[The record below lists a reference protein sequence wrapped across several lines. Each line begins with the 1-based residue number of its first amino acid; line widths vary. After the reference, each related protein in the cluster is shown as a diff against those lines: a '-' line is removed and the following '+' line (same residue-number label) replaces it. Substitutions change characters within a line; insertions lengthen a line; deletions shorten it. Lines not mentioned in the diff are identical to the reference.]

1 MAGDGAGEVCRIS
14 GQPVFPRLHAG
25 CGDRD
30 GKRGSLQQRDVVD
43 DHAGEFFRIDRK
55 FPVGQ
60 REVDHAAGGIDGSGG
75 DQRTGDLR
83 SAVQYGSCRKP
94 QDAAFVD
101 RAVVE
106 HGAGL
111 GVHGAAVVHFQI
123 IGNGPG
129 GEVERAVDLADVD
142 ARTGFGVLHAAGLD
156 GHIAGFAAGTD
167 VLDRFVLHEAAEGD
181 LPLADILLGFDPV
194 IHRGVGRGFD
204 DDAIFGGAVNGG
216 AEVVADIG
224 GRCGGEAGGGAAGFD
239 DQLAPPSRFGI
250 QGSLTVAYR
259 KDFFIEN
266 MVIFRNISLDLH
278 SRGNAAE
285 IGGGAVEA
293 PAEDGSFGYGGAVDG
308 AAVFQAQHRT
318 GIGGDAGCGAA
329 VDPQQGL
336 GVQHGVG
343 NRAARMYFDRA
354 SVRLNPAGFAG
365 DDQLR
370 PLQIRG
376 TVMDDMRI
384 CGDGSG
390 SHVQGAAGQDG
401 GVFGGIAR
409 LQVKLFHPHQNCIG
423 VDGHEVSSSL
433 SMNLRMSI

>member
-1 MAGDGAGEVCRIS
+1 
-14 GQPVFPRLHAG
+14 
-25 CGDRD
+25 
-30 GKRGSLQQRDVVD
+30 
-43 DHAGEFFRIDRK
+43 
-55 FPVGQ
+55 
-60 REVDHAAGGIDGSGG
+60 
-75 DQRTGDLR
+75 
-83 SAVQYGSCRKP
+83 
-94 QDAAFVD
+94 
-101 RAVVE
+101 
-106 HGAGL
+106 
-111 GVHGAAVVHFQI
+111 
-123 IGNGPG
+123 
-129 GEVERAVDLADVD
+129 
-142 ARTGFGVLHAAGLD
+142 
-156 GHIAGFAAGTD
+156 
-167 VLDRFVLHEAAEGD
+167 
-181 LPLADILLGFDPV
+181 
-194 IHRGVGRGFD
+194 
-204 DDAIFGGAVNGG
+204 
-216 AEVVADIG
+216 
-224 GRCGGEAGGGAAGFD
+224 
-239 DQLAPPSRFGI
+239 
-250 QGSLTVAYR
+250 
-259 KDFFIEN
+259 

-308 AAVFQAQHRT
+308 AAVLQAQYRT

-343 NRAARMYFDRA
+343 NRAACMYFDRA

-433 SMNLRMSI
+433 SVNLHMPI